1 MIKKIILFLVAVQG
15 CSSAQKPSVTPV
27 SAKSVKM
34 NQVIDDYFESFLKLY
49 PLFATSIGDHRFDS
63 EMTIVPSDEHRK
75 QELNLVET
83 TLAIVSAM
91 GCNDLN
97 HQDTLTCE
105 AFIHDMQA
113 SGELLRTDLGHLM
126 PVDQFSSFFSDF
138 AEIASGSSYVTFNT
152 LQDYKN
158 FEKRMEV
165 VPAYFDVMI
174 ANMKL
179 GLKRKVST
187 PQVLVDQALKQIHAL
202 LPKDI
207 HESVFYKP
215 LLNLDQVAKGSDAT
229 VVKAQYEDTIKTK
242 VYPAYEKLENYV
254 KNEYRSKARKTHGIS
269 KVPGGKKY
277 YLALVKENTTT
288 DLSPDQIHSLGLKE
302 VSRIQAELEDVK
314 KQLGFK
320 GSRDEFF
327 KSIRTD
333 KKLFPFTTSE
343 QVLNAYRAI
352 LARVMAQVPAHFRLL
367 PKAKFEIREV
377 EKFKAE
383 NASEAYQNGSP
394 DGTRPGVFW
403 VPVPHAEKYGS
414 KDMESLF
421 LHEAIPGHHFQI
433 SIQQETD
440 LPRYRRFS
448 GNNAYVEGWA
458 LYTEGLGKDLGMYTD
473 PYQWIGRLG
482 GEMHRA
488 IRLVVDT
495 GIHWKGWSREKA
507 IKYSLEH
514 EPADQAGVISEI
526 ERYMAIPGQALSYK
540 LGELK
545 ILELKNKAK
554 LALGAKY
561 SDQDFHDEILK
572 DGALPLSILDRKISE
587 WISMR
592 AR

>member
-83 TLAIVSAM
+83 TLATVSAM

-229 VVKAQYEDTIKTK
+229 IVKAQYEDTIKTK

-302 VSRIQAELEDVK
+302 VSRIEAELEDVK

-561 SDQDFHDEILK
+561 SD
-572 DGALPLSILDRKISE
+572 
-587 WISMR
+587 
-592 AR
+592 

>member
-83 TLAIVSAM
+83 TLATVSAM

-229 VVKAQYEDTIKTK
+229 IVKAQYEDTIKTK

-302 VSRIQAELEDVK
+302 VSRIEAELEDVK

-561 SDQDFHDEILK
+561 SDKDFHDEILK